1 MADGQEQQ
9 GQIPVDPAVQ
19 IFANLTQELTNVSQ
33 ALTAQG
39 ISNIVLKFD
48 GNPKNYMEWIKSIE
62 KYAILVNL
70 PEARK
75 KLIAN
80 QSSGG
85 AVSGFIQRYMAANP
99 NNTWEQLKEQLAV
112 RFSDVTDAQMALSLL
127 RRVRQ
132 QQDET
137 IQDFSEIIV
146 SLAEE
151 AYANQ
156 GGDTVERQLIEIFA
170 DGLIN
175 DQLKIK
181 ILREQPNTLQGAVAT
196 ATNEQNLRARVQM
209 SHQSSSTATPMEVD
223 HSRGQHYKFNRFKK
237 VNSIQ
242 SNRPPIRCWTCG
254 KIGHLSRGCRDK
266 QRHRDH
272 QWVTDK
278 GGLVIAIQIIRKTR
292 TLFV

>member
-1 MADGQEQQ
+1 M
-9 GQIPVDPAVQ
+9 
-19 IFANLTQELTNVSQ
+19 
-33 ALTAQG
+33 
-39 ISNIVLKFD
+39 
-48 GNPKNYMEWIKSIE
+48 E

-70 PEARK
+70 PGPRK
-75 KLIAN
+75 KLIAY

-99 NNTWEQLKEQLAV
+99 NSTWEQLKEQLAV

-132 QQDET
+132 KQGET
-137 IQDFSEIIV
+137 IQNFSERIL

-156 GGDTVERQLIEIFA
+156 GDDAVERQLIDIFA

-175 DQLKIK
+175 DQLKVK

-196 ATNEQNLRARVQM
+196 ATNERNLRARVQM
-209 SHQSSSTATPMEVD
+209 SHQGTSAATPMEVD

-237 VNSIQ
+237 VNNIQ

-254 KIGHLSRGCRDK
+254 KIGHFSRDCRDK
-266 QRHRDH
+266 HTPRPSMGHEQRRVSDSNPNN
-272 QWVTDK
+272 QEN
-278 GGLVIAIQIIRKTR
+278 
-292 TLFV
+292 